1 MKRLLPC
8 LLMVIAFAA
17 HAGGFART
25 APPELPVI
33 DRAGAAVPLDAVLRD
48 AAGHTLRLGDFF
60 HPGRA
65 VLLVPG
71 YWQCRTLCGTLMQGI
86 LEAAADT
93 GLPRDRY
100 TVVGFSVDPAETPQD
115 AAARQI
121 SDLEYAAAYGS
132 RATKSG
138 ELPPP
143 DLQLLLGDPALS
155 RSIGFDWRRTDAQDP
170 ADRWAHASGFVVVSP
185 EGRIEQTFQGV
196 RFDAADVRTAITSA
210 ITPATDGQPPA
221 NALMR
226 GFAMLCAHF
235 DPVEGRLSQPVMQAF
250 RVGGVL
256 LACALGLW
264 MLRHRRTRRAGP

>member
-1 MKRLLPC
+1 MTRWLPAMLLATVLP
-8 LLMVIAFAA
+8 AG
-17 HAGGFART
+17 AGGFAHG
-25 APPELPVI
+25 APPAVAVV
-33 DRAGAAVPLDAVLRD
+33 DHAGGSLPLDTPLRD
-48 AAGHTLRLGDFF
+48 ANGRTLRLGDLF

-93 GLPRDRY
+93 GLPRSRY
-100 TVVGFSVDPAETPQD
+100 AVVGFSVDPAETPRD
-115 AAARQI
+115 AAIRQHA
-121 SDLEYAAAYGS
+121 DLEYAAAYGS
-132 RATKSG
+132 RATRSG

-143 DLQLLLGDPALS
+143 DLHLLLGDAALS
-155 RSIGFDWRRTDAQDP
+155 RGMGFDWRRTDAADP

-185 EGRIEQTFQGV
+185 EGRIVQTFQGV
-196 RFDAADVRTAITSA
+196 RFDAAELRTAIGSA
-210 ITPATDGQPPA
+210 IDGRPPA

-235 DPVEGRLSQPVMQAF
+235 DPVEGRLSRPVMQGL

-256 LACALGLW
+256 LACLLGLW
-264 MLRHRRTRRAGP
+264 MLRHRRTRRPGP